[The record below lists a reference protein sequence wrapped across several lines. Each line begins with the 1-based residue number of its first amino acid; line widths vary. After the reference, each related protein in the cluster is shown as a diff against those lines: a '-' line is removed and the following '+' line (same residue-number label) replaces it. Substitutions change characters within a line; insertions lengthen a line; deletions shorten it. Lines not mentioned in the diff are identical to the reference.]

1 MIRPVWRA
9 TTLVVSLIAVLG
21 PSVVARGQS
30 AIMRSTRD
38 GVFSAEQAQR
48 GRAGFLW
55 NCMECHELEEYTAAG
70 AYLEEMEG
78 NTVWDVFEF
87 IWSEMPEDNPS
98 WLKPEE
104 YADILAYILSV
115 YGMPAG
121 QVDLPTDKK
130 TLGDIVVEGPRLG
143 GG

>member
-1 MIRPVWRA
+1 MTRAVWRA
-9 TTLVVSLIAVLG
+9 ATLAVSLFAFFG
-21 PSVVARGQS
+21 SSVVARGQS
-30 AIMRSTRD
+30 ATVRSTRD
-38 GVFSAEQAQR
+38 GIFSAEQARR

-78 NTVWDVFEF
+78 KTVWDVFEF

-98 WLKPEE
+98 LLEPEE
-104 YADILAYILSV
+104 YADILSYILSV

-121 QVDLPTDKK
+121 EADLPTDRGA
-130 TLGDIVVEGPRLG
+130 LEDIVVQGPSLG

>member
-1 MIRPVWRA
+1 VALGQTA
-9 TTLVVSLIAVLG
+9 TV
-21 PSVVARGQS
+21 
-30 AIMRSTRD
+30 RSTRD
-38 GVFSAEQAQR
+38 GIFSAAQAER
-48 GRAGFLW
+48 GRAAFLW

-78 NTVWDVFEF
+78 ETIWEIFEF

-98 WLKPEE
+98 WLEPEE

-121 QVDLPTDKK
+121 EQELPTDKAK
-130 TLGDIVVEGPRLG
+130 LEAIVVQGPGRAG
-143 GG
+143 G

>member
-1 MIRPVWRA
+1 MMRAAWRA
-9 TTLVVSLIAVLG
+9 ATLVFPLVAVLC
-21 PSVVARGQS
+21 SSTIARGQS
-30 AIMRSTRD
+30 EAVRSTRD
-38 GVFSAEQAQR
+38 GIFSAEQAQR
-48 GRAGFLW
+48 GRSGFLW

-78 NTVWDVFEF
+78 KRIWEVFEF

-98 WLKPEE
+98 WLEPEE

-121 QVDLPTDKK
+121 EQELPTDKAK
-130 TLGDIVVEGPRLG
+130 LEAIVVQGPGRAG
-143 GG
+143 G

>member
-1 MIRPVWRA
+1 MLA
-9 TTLVVSLIAVLG
+9 VSLIAVLCS
-21 PSVVARGQS
+21 SVAARGQ
-30 AIMRSTRD
+30 ATAARSTRD
-38 GVFSAEQAQR
+38 GIFSAAQAQR

-78 NTVWDVFEF
+78 KTVWDVFEF

-98 WLKPEE
+98 WLKPEQ

-115 YGMPAG
+115 YGMPSG
-121 QVDLPTDKK
+121 DEDLPTDKG
-130 TLGDIVVEGPRLG
+130 TLEDIVVEGPSLG